1 MIRITLL
8 LLTILSALAH
18 GQTEASYGQTHR
30 LRVSVEGTKRKVGF
44 FVPKGL
50 RKRAVVPLVIALP
63 DGSGASGKA
72 FKELGQFEQMAYEG
86 RFAVLSVDITTSS
99 SEGWHPKDAIAMER
113 DADAVVAALDAA
125 KKKAAELGFSIDPSA
140 TAVRGHSGACYLA
153 IWIGTRRPDLFFVIA
168 LNGVPKWFPEFLAFD
183 GEKNTK
189 QRIHVYR
196 GERDHVRVRRETDKT
211 IEELKKA
218 GYTRIETDDIKGMAH
233 ETRPQVFVKW
243 YSALLKKTA
252 KPRKDAAKIALEA
265 AKLDEAFKAGKPG
278 TFGKIVKLSE
288 KEKKAGF
295 GSSAAVLLA
304 KCNKQA
310 DAALKVIEDQAAEN
324 QLIEAAAAYKAFT
337 KKYNGLPVAKTAKSM
352 RKQLMKSDDF
362 KAMEMFEKARA
373 LKEKGKNEK
382 ADAILVQ
389 ITEKYPETVAAEK
402 AESLLQG

>member
-8 LLTILSALAH
+8 ALTLLSALAH

-72 FKELGQFEQMAYEG
+72 FKELGQFERMAFEG

-113 DADAVVAALDAA
+113 DAEAVLAALDAA
-125 KKKAAELGFSIDPSA
+125 KKRAAELGFSIDPSA
-140 TAVRGHSGACYLA
+140 IAVRGHSGACYLA

-168 LNGVPKWFPEFLAFD
+168 LNGVPKWFPDFLAFE
-183 GEKNTK
+183 GEKDTK
-189 QRIHVYR
+189 QRIHIYR

-233 ETRPQVFVKW
+233 ETKPEVFVKW

-252 KPRKDAAKIALEA
+252 KPRKDAAKIAVEVGKLE
-265 AKLDEAFKAGKPG
+265 EALKAGKPG
-278 TFGKIVKLSE
+278 TFGKIVKLTE

-295 GSSAAVLLA
+295 GSTAATLLA
-304 KCNKQA
+304 ACNKQA
-310 DAALKVIEDQAAEN
+310 ETALKAIEDQAAEN
-324 QLIEAAAAYKAFT
+324 KLIEAAAAYKAFT
-337 KKYNGLPVAKTAKSM
+337 KKYNGLATAKTAKTLRS
-352 RKQLMKSDDF
+352 KLIKSDDY
-362 KAMEMFEKARA
+362 KAMELFEKARA
-373 LKEKGKNEK
+373 LKEKGQDEK
-382 ADAILVQ
+382 ADVILVQ

-402 AESLLQG
+402 AEALLKG